1 MSTIERKAKAQ
12 WTGDLRAGNGTLTSP
27 SGVLSETPYSFRT
40 RFESAPGTN
49 PEELIAA
56 AHAGCFT
63 MAFSGVLTQAGHAP
77 RNLATEA
84 TLGMDSVPGGF
95 KIVSMHLEVRGSVD
109 GLDQAQFEEM
119 ARVAEQGCPVSN
131 VLRGNLN
138 ITVQATLEA

>member
-1 MSTIERKAKAQ
+1 MATIERKADAQ
-12 WTGDLRAGNGTLTSP
+12 WSGDIRSGNGTLTSP
-27 SGVLSETPYSFRT
+27 SGILKETPYSFRT
-40 RFESAPGTN
+40 RFEGAPGTN

-95 KIVSMHLEVRGSVD
+95 KIATMVLKVRGSVD
-109 GLDQAQFEEM
+109 GINQAQFEEM
-119 ARVAEQGCPVSN
+119 AHQAEQGCPVSN
-131 VLRGNLN
+131 VLRGN
-138 ITVQATLEA
+138 ITISVQATLET